1 MKVSIRGPSRADIQG
16 IINDVLAAME
26 RETAEEERAK
36 RPKKSRPQ
44 RPPKAEND

>member
-1 MKVSIRGPSRADIQG
+1 MQGLSRDDIQK
-16 IINDVLAAME
+16 IINDIRAAME
-26 RETAEEERAK
+26 REAAEEERAK